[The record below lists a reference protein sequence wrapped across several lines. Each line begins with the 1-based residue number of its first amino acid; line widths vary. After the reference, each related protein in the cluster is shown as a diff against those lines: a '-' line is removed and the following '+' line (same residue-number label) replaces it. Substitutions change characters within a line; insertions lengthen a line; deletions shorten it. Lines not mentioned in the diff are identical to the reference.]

1 MIFGDSLAVN
11 AFLKRGL
18 FRRIHVRVQLFPD
31 DLISFFLGLDGD
43 GSLCFHR
50 GTSATFFAVVGDS
63 GGKDPFYGLV
73 YS

>member
-1 MIFGDSLAVN
+1 MAVN
-11 AFLKRGL
+11 DSLKRGL
-18 FRRIHVRVQLFPD
+18 FRRIHVLIQLFPD
-31 DLISFFLGLDGD
+31 DLVSFNWDSTGTA
-43 GSLCFHR
+43 LCFHR